1 MKNNKNDRLNSNNMI
16 KRKNGITTSIKK
28 NRTNRLC
35 IFVILLLIGLS
46 LKAQVNPIKEYVITF
61 KNANLKE
68 IVSSIEQQTTYSFIF
83 GEDIK
88 LSKNISLQ
96 LREKNIDKLLDALF
110 KDQPIS
116 YQINGKHI
124 ILKKK
129 IIRRAPRRYTISG
142 YLTDKSSQETLIGAN
157 IFENNHREGTT
168 TNAYGFYS
176 ITLPEGKSNLAFSYI
191 GYESANKE
199 LELRKDTLI
208 NIELKS
214 NTLLQEVV
222 IESTRQETGLKSTQ
236 MGAMDIPIEHIKN
249 TPTLLGEA
257 DVMKTLQLMPG
268 VQAGAEGSAG
278 LYIRG
283 GSPDQNLILLDG
295 VPVYNVDHL
304 FGFFSVFT
312 AEAVK
317 KVSLF
322 KSSFPARFGGRLS
335 SVIDIRTNDGDMNR
349 YHGCLSIG
357 LLSSK
362 LNIEGPIIKN
372 KTSFNISA
380 RRSYQDILAK
390 PFMPQNR
397 ELGYYFY
404 DINAKINHRFSDKS
418 RLFISF
424 YKGNDHFNFEMKKK
438 DSGYYLS
445 DLQTLSR
452 NSTALHW
459 GNTIAA
465 IRWNYIFNNKLF
477 SNSTVSYNKYQL
489 KLRNFNIDQS
499 HENNVMKAT
508 RYDSK
513 YQSGIKDLAYNLDF
527 DYRPIPSHHIR
538 FGTNY
543 LYHQFSPEVM
553 THAFEDNNN
562 GTINKELYA
571 SQSNPNIFAH
581 EISAYLEDDYSVT
594 DKFSINAGVNLSSF
608 FVQQKSYYA
617 IQPRL
622 SARYELSRD
631 LSLKG
636 SYSRTCQYTHLLTS
650 SSLSLPTD
658 LWVPIT
664 KNIKPM
670 TANQYCLGT
679 YYEGLKDWEFSVET
693 YYKKMNNVL
702 DYKDGANFVGIS
714 TGWEDN
720 VAMGKGRSYG
730 IEFLAQKTAG
740 KSTGWIAYTLSKS
753 DRIFPGKGI
762 NNGIRFP
769 YKYDRRHNINLVFN
783 HKFSDR
789 IDICSSW
796 TYYSGG
802 TATIAEED
810 FAVIRPYNTI
820 NTTYSSTSH
829 SFVSSESYV
838 SKKCN
843 YRLPET
849 HYLNIGI
856 NFHKKTKHGMRTWN
870 ISIYNVYNRMNPTL
884 IYKDYK
890 ATEINGKVVD
900 KPYINKITVLP
911 CIPSITYTYKF

>member
-1 MKNNKNDRLNSNNMI
+1 MI
-16 KRKNGITTSIKK
+16 KRKNWITISIKGIQTS
-28 NRTNRLC
+28 RFC
-35 IFVILLLIGLS
+35 ILGLLLLIALS
-46 LKAQVNPIKEYVITF
+46 IQAQVNSTKEYIFTF

-68 IVSSIEQQTTYSFIF
+68 IVSTLESKSTYSFVY

-88 LSKNISLQ
+88 LTKNISLQ
-96 LREKNIDKLLDALF
+96 LHEKSIEKLLNTLF
-110 KDQPIS
+110 KDQPIT
-116 YQINGKHI
+116 YEIKGRHI

-129 IIRRAPRRYTISG
+129 TIKRAPRRFTISG

-191 GYESANKE
+191 GYESTNKE
-199 LELRKDTLI
+199 LELLKDTLI

-222 IESTRQETGLKSTQ
+222 IEGSRQETGLKSTQ
-236 MGAMDIPIEHIKN
+236 MGAIDIPIEHIKN

-278 LYIRG
+278 IYVRG

-312 AEAVK
+312 PEAVK

-335 SVIDIRTNDGDMNR
+335 SVIDVRTNDGDMNR
-349 YHGCLSIG
+349 YHGSLSIG

-362 LNIEGPIIKN
+362 INFEGPIIKN

-380 RRSYQDILAK
+380 RRSYLDVLAN
-390 PFMPQNR
+390 PFMSKD
-397 ELGYYFY
+397 EKIAYYFY
-404 DINAKINHRFSDKS
+404 DINAKINHRFSDRS

-424 YKGNDHFNFEMKKK
+424 YKGEDQFKHKLNENYNNGYVPESKNDFVNKTSF
-438 DSGYYLS
+438 Y
-445 DLQTLSR
+445 
-452 NSTALHW
+452 W

-477 SNSTVSYNKYQL
+477 SNTTVSYNRYQFN
-489 KLRNFNIDQS
+489 LRNFNI
-499 HENNVMKAT
+499 ENSKNKDYIST
-508 RYDSK
+508 SRYDSK

-527 DYRPIPSHHIR
+527 DYHPIPSHHIR

-543 LYHQFSPEVM
+543 LYHQFRPEVM
-553 THAFEDNNN
+553 TNASEENDN
-562 GTINKELYA
+562 GIINKELYTT
-571 SQSNPNIFAH
+571 QNNPSIFAH
-581 EISAYLEDDYSVT
+581 EISAYLEDDFNVT
-594 DKFSINAGVNLSSF
+594 DKLSVNAGVNLSSF
-608 FVQQKSYYA
+608 FVQQKKYYA

-622 SARYELSRD
+622 STRYELSKD
-631 LSLKG
+631 LALKG

-670 TANQYCLGT
+670 TADQYCLGT
-679 YYEGLKDWEFSVET
+679 YYQGLKNWEFSVET

-702 DYKDGANFVGIS
+702 DYKDGSNFVGIS

-720 VAMGKGRSYG
+720 VEMGKGRSYG

-740 KSTGWIAYTLSKS
+740 KSTGWISYTLSKS

-769 YKYDRRHNINLVFN
+769 YKYDRRHNLNLVFN

-802 TATIAEED
+802 SITISEEE
-810 FAVIRPYNTI
+810 FAIIRPYNKI
-820 NTTYSSTSH
+820 NETHTNEPKASIE
-829 SFVSSESYV
+829 SENYV

-843 YRLPET
+843 YRLPAT
-849 HYLNIGI
+849 HYLNVGI

-870 ISIYNVYNRMNPTL
+870 ISVYNVYNMMNPTFVVKQ
-884 IYKDYK
+884 YE
-890 ATEINGKVVD
+890 TTNINGKEVR
-900 KPYINKITVLP
+900 KPYINKITALP